1 MKTKT
6 ETIVRSLLARADQI
20 KADGWVANNAITDA
34 ADMLEELQAE
44 VERLKA
50 ENKQI
55 RSEKNEQQKYAVEIG
70 IKNSELEKNI
80 QILESRVTSELE
92 ANERL
97 TGEVERLRAERGSKA
112 SSDVLAERQRQIE
125 AEGHDHEHD
134 DQKASGELAL
144 AAACYTLHSVAR
156 ENGHEQNAVP
166 SPWPWSPNWWKPTNT
181 RRDLVKA
188 AALIIAEIER
198 IDRIG

>member
-1 MKTKT
+1 MKNLIRTLRRDAQDAMNRKGMT
-6 ETIVRSLLARADQI
+6 VGLPKARVDAGKLLGLCERAELLI
-20 KADGWVANNAITDA
+20 
-34 ADMLEELQAE
+34 EEN
-44 VERLKA
+44 ERLKP
-50 ENKQI
+50 
-55 RSEKNEQQKYAVEIG
+55 V
-70 IKNSELEKNI
+70 
-80 QILESRVTSELE
+80 
-92 ANERL
+92 
-97 TGEVERLRAERGSKA
+97 SKA

-166 SPWPWSPNWWKPTNT
+166 SPWPWPPHWWKPTNT

-198 IDRIG
+198 IDRVGE